1 MKPISSPLNS
11 RITILSEPV
20 IATIALAGNPNA
32 GKTTLFNALTGSR
45 QHVGNYPGITV
56 EKKEGYVDTP
66 AGLTR
71 VVDLPGTYSL
81 TAYSQE
87 ELVARDFLIHERPQG
102 VINVLDATSLERNLY
117 LTVQFLEIG
126 IPVTVALNM
135 VDALEAKGMTI
146 DSQRLASLMNV
157 PVVRTVARSD
167 KGVREALDAAMNHPQ
182 KVWQPLHISYGP
194 DLDPVLQEMTDLIKE
209 RNFLTQTYPPRWLA
223 LKFLENDLV
232 VRQLFEADSE
242 LHRNMRD
249 MADDVAR
256 HCEKTLK
263 TQPEFIVA
271 DYRYG
276 YISSILR
283 QGVLTIQPDLQGRAD
298 LSDKIDSV
306 LTHQLAG
313 PTIMLCVLYGL
324 FSVTF
329 AIGQVPMGW
338 VESFFEWLSALAMH
352 MPGGLARSLI
362 VDGIIAGVGGVLGF
376 VPLILIMF
384 LGITFLEDSGYM
396 ARMAYMLDRVF
407 RIFGLHGSS
416 VVPFIISGGIPGGC
430 AVPGVMAA
438 RTLRSPKEK
447 LATLLTAP
455 FMVCGAKVPVFIL
468 LAAAFFPGHGARVM
482 FLITLAGWAAA
493 LVVAK
498 LLRSSVIR
506 GPSTPFVMELPPY
519 RMPTAIGM
527 VLHTWERGWQYIKK
541 AGTVILAIS
550 ILIWAMMTFPA
561 LSVEVAAPIEA
572 QIESLETRLA
582 SEPVEEIRL
591 ALHNDIS
598 EFSLRLKE
606 ETLANS
612 LAGRMGR
619 AIEPVTAWAGFDW
632 RTNISL
638 VGGIAAKEVIVSTLA
653 TAHALSDDQTQS
665 FSERIA
671 SAPGWNTSVAV
682 SLMIFVLLY
691 SPCFVTV
698 VAIAREASWAWAAF
712 SVVFNTSFAFA
723 LAVAAY
729 QLGMRMG
736 W

>member
-1 MKPISSPLNS
+1 
-11 RITILSEPV
+11 
-20 IATIALAGNPNA
+20 
-32 GKTTLFNALTGSR
+32 
-45 QHVGNYPGITV
+45 
-56 EKKEGYVDTP
+56 
-66 AGLTR
+66 
-71 VVDLPGTYSL
+71 
-81 TAYSQE
+81 
-87 ELVARDFLIHERPQG
+87 
-102 VINVLDATSLERNLY
+102 
-117 LTVQFLEIG
+117 
-126 IPVTVALNM
+126 
-135 VDALEAKGMTI
+135 
-146 DSQRLASLMNV
+146 
-157 PVVRTVARSD
+157 
-167 KGVREALDAAMNHPQ
+167 
-182 KVWQPLHISYGP
+182 
-194 DLDPVLQEMTDLIKE
+194 
-209 RNFLTQTYPPRWLA
+209 
-223 LKFLENDLV
+223 
-232 VRQLFEADSE
+232 
-242 LHRNMRD
+242 
-249 MADDVAR
+249 
-256 HCEKTLK
+256 
-263 TQPEFIVA
+263 
-271 DYRYG
+271 
-276 YISSILR
+276 
-283 QGVLTIQPDLQGRAD
+283 
-298 LSDKIDSV
+298 
-306 LTHQLAG
+306 
-313 PTIMLCVLYGL
+313 
-324 FSVTF
+324 
-329 AIGQVPMGW
+329 
-338 VESFFEWLSALAMH
+338 
-352 MPGGLARSLI
+352 
-362 VDGIIAGVGGVLGF
+362 
-376 VPLILIMF
+376 
-384 LGITFLEDSGYM
+384 
-396 ARMAYMLDRVF
+396 MAYMLDRVF

-468 LAAAFFPGHGARVM
+468 LAAAFFPQHGARVM
-482 FLITLAGWAAA
+482 FLITLGGWAAA

-519 RMPTAIGM
+519 RMPTALGL

-550 ILIWAMMTFPA
+550 VLIWAMMTFPA
-561 LSVEVAAPIEA
+561 LSVDLAAPIEA

-591 ALHNDIS
+591 ALQNDIA
-598 EFSLRLKE
+598 ELGLRLKE

-612 LAGRMGR
+612 LAGRLGR

-653 TAHALSDDQTQS
+653 TAHALSDDQAQS

>member
-1 MKPISSPLNS
+1 
-11 RITILSEPV
+11 LSEPV

-66 AGLTR
+66 RGLTR

-182 KVWQPLHISYGP
+182 KVWQPLHISYGT
-194 DLDPVLQEMTDLIKE
+194 DLDPVLQEMTDLIKT
-209 RNFLTQTYPPRWLA
+209 RNFLTETYPPRWLA

-276 YISSILR
+276 YIASILR

-306 LTHQLAG
+306 LTHQLGG
-313 PTIMLCVLYGL
+313 PIIMLCILYGL

-329 AIGQVPMGW
+329 AIGQIPMGW
-338 VESFFEWLSALAMH
+338 VESFFEWLSALAMQ

-468 LAAAFFPGHGARVM
+468 LAAAFFPQHGARVM
-482 FLITLAGWAAA
+482 FLITLTGWAAA

-561 LSVEVAAPIEA
+561 LSVDLAAPIES

-582 SEPVEEIRL
+582 TEPVEEIRL

-598 EFSLRLKE
+598 EFNLRLKE

-612 LAGRMGR
+612 VAGRMGR

-632 RTNISL
+632 RTNIAL

-653 TAHALSDDQTQS
+653 TAHALSDDETQS
-665 FSERIA
+665 FSARIS

>member
-1 MKPISSPLNS
+1 MPN
-11 RITILSEPV
+11 LSEPV

-66 AGLTR
+66 HGLTR

-135 VDALEAKGMTI
+135 VDALEAKGMRI
-146 DSQRLASLMNV
+146 DSDRLASLMNV

-167 KGVREALDAAMNHPQ
+167 KGVREALDAAMDHPQ
-182 KVWQPLHISYGP
+182 KAWQPLHISYGP
-194 DLDPVLQEMTDLIKE
+194 DLDPVLKEMTDLIE
-209 RNFLTQTYPPRWLA
+209 ARNFLTQTYPPRWLA

-232 VRQLFEADSE
+232 VRQLFEADAE
-242 LHRNMRD
+242 LHRAMRD
-249 MADDVAR
+249 MADNVAR

-313 PTIMLCVLYGL
+313 PIIMLGILYGL
-324 FSVTF
+324 FSLTF

-338 VESFFEWLSALAMH
+338 VESFFEWLSSLAMQ
-352 MPGGLARSLI
+352 MPPGLTRSLV

-468 LAAAFFPGHGARVM
+468 LAAAFFPDHGARVM
-482 FLITLAGWAAA
+482 FLITLVGWAAA

-498 LLRSSVIR
+498 MLRSSVIR

-519 RMPTAIGM
+519 RMPTTMGM
-527 VLHTWERGWQYIKK
+527 ILHTWERGWQYIKK

-550 ILIWAMMTFPA
+550 VLIWAMMTFPA
-561 LSVEVAAPIEA
+561 LSPEAAAPIES
-572 QIESLETRLA
+572 QIQTLERRLA
-582 SEPVEEIRL
+582 TEPIEEIRL
-591 ALHNDIS
+591 ALQNDIS
-598 EFSLRLKE
+598 ELNLHLKE

-612 LAGRMGR
+612 LAGRLGR

-632 RTNISL
+632 RTNIAL

-653 TAHALSDDQTQS
+653 TAHALSDDEAQA
-665 FSERIA
+665 FSARIA
-671 SAPGWNTSVAV
+671 SAPGWSTSVAV

-698 VAIAREASWAWAAF
+698 VAIAREASWGWAVF
-712 SVVFNTSFAFA
+712 SVVFNTGFAFV
-723 LAVAAY
+723 LAVATY

>member
-1 MKPISSPLNS
+1 M
-11 RITILSEPV
+11 SEA

-56 EKKEGYVDTP
+56 EKKEGFVDMPSGTV
-66 AGLTR
+66 R
-71 VVDLPGTYSL
+71 VIDLPGTYSM

-87 ELVARDFLIHERPQG
+87 ELVARDFLVKERPQG
-102 VINVLDATSLERNLY
+102 IINVIDATSLERNLY
-117 LTVQFLEIG
+117 LTVQFLELG
-126 IPVTVALNM
+126 IPVTLALNM
-135 VDALEAKGMTI
+135 VDALESKGIRI
-146 DSQRLASLMNV
+146 DSDRLADLMRL
-157 PVVRTVARSD
+157 PVVRTVARSGL
-167 KGVREALDAAMNHPQ
+167 GVREALQAALTHPRQ
-182 KVWQPLHISYGP
+182 SWEPLFISYGP
-194 DLDPVLQEMTDLIKE
+194 DLDPVLGEMTKLIS
-209 RNFLTQTYPPRWLA
+209 NAGFLADTYPPRWLA

-232 VRQLFEADSE
+232 VRQLFEADYE
-242 LHRNMRD
+242 LHRRLRD
-249 MADDVAR
+249 MADEVAR

-263 TQPEFIVA
+263 TQPEFLIA

-283 QGVLTIQPDLQGRAD
+283 QGVLTVMPDLQGRAD
-298 LSDKIDSV
+298 LSDKIDAV
-306 LTHQLAG
+306 LTHQVAG
-313 PTIMLCVLYGL
+313 PAIMLAILYGL

-329 AIGQVPMGW
+329 TLGEIPMGW
-338 VESFFEWLSALAMH
+338 VETAFAWLAELAGK
-352 MPGGLARSLI
+352 MPPGLTRSLI
-362 VDGIIAGVGGVLGF
+362 IDGIIAGVGGVLGF

-455 FMVCGAKVPVFIL
+455 FMACGAKVPVFIL
-468 LAAAFFPGHGARVM
+468 LAAAFFPEHGARVM

-493 LVVAK
+493 LVAAK
-498 LLRSSVIR
+498 MMRSTIIR

-519 RMPTAIGM
+519 RMPTAMGL
-527 VLHTWERGWQYIKK
+527 VLHTWERGWQYIRK
-541 AGTVILAIS
+541 AGTVILAIAV
-550 ILIWAMMTFPA
+550 LIWAMMTFPG
-561 LSVEVAAPIEA
+561 LPQEIAAPYEA
-572 QIESLETRLA
+572 EMAGIQEQLQAETGEAARGELEASLA
-582 SEPVEEIRL
+582 
-591 ALHNDIS
+591 AL
-598 EFSLRLKE
+598 ERRLKE
-606 ETLANS
+606 EALTHS
-612 LAGRMGR
+612 LAGRLGQ

-632 RTNISL
+632 RTNIAL
-638 VGGIAAKEVIVSTLA
+638 LGGIAAKEVIVSTLA
-653 TAHALSDDQTQS
+653 TAHSMSDAENTD
-665 FSERIA
+665 FAARIA
-671 SAPGWNTSVAV
+671 AAPGWNTSVAV

-698 VAIAREASWAWAAF
+698 VAIAREASWGWAAF
-712 SVVFNTSFAFA
+712 SVVFNTAFAFA
-723 LAVAAY
+723 LATATY
-729 QLGMRMG
+729 QLGMSMG

>member
-1 MKPISSPLNS
+1 MTP
-11 RITILSEPV
+11 LSEKFV
-20 IATIALAGNPNA
+20 ATIALAGNPNA
-32 GKTTLFNALTGSR
+32 GKTTLFNALTGAR

-56 EKKEGYVDTP
+56 EKKEGYVD
-66 AGLTR
+66 AKQGLTR

-87 ELVARDFLIHERPQG
+87 ELVARDFLVRERPQG

-117 LTVQFLEIG
+117 LTVQFLELG
-126 IPVTVALNM
+126 IPVTLALNM
-135 VDALEAKGMTI
+135 VDALEAKGMRI
-146 DSQRLASLMNV
+146 DSDRLAALMNV
-157 PVVRTVARSD
+157 PVVRTVARSGT
-167 KGVREALDAAMNHPQ
+167 GVRDTLAAALDHPQ
-182 KVWQPLHISYGP
+182 KSWQPLHISYGP
-194 DLDPVLQEMTDLIKE
+194 DLDPVLQKMTELIAE
-209 RNFLTQTYPPRWLA
+209 RKFKTETYPPRWLA
-223 LKFLENDLV
+223 LKFLESDLV
-232 VRQLFEADSE
+232 VRQLFETDAE
-242 LHRNMRD
+242 LHRRMLV
-249 MADDVAR
+249 MADEVAR

-263 TQPEFIVA
+263 TQPEFIIA

-283 QGVLTIQPDLQGRAD
+283 QGVLTVMPDLQDRAD
-298 LSDKIDSV
+298 LSDRIDSV
-306 LTHQLAG
+306 LTHQVAG
-313 PTIMLCVLYGL
+313 PVIMLGILYGL

-329 AIGQVPMGW
+329 SIGQVPMEW
-338 VESFFEWLSALAMH
+338 VESFFAWLASVASGL
-352 MPGGLARSLI
+352 PDGLARSLV

-407 RIFGLHGSS
+407 RSFGLHGSS
-416 VVPFIISGGIPGGC
+416 VVPFIVSGGIPGGC

-455 FMVCGAKVPVFIL
+455 YMVCGAKVPVFIL
-468 LAAAFFPGHGARVM
+468 LSAAFFPGHGARVM
-482 FLITLAGWAAA
+482 FLITLGGWAAA
-493 LVVAK
+493 LVVAR

-519 RMPTAIGM
+519 RMPTALGL

-561 LSVEVAAPIEA
+561 LSPELAGPLES
-572 QIESLETRLA
+572 QIEEFEARLA
-582 SEPVEEIRL
+582 VEPQEEIRL
-591 ALHNDIS
+591 ALQNDIA
-598 EFSLRLKE
+598 ELNLRLNE
-606 ETLANS
+606 EALANS
-612 LAGRMGR
+612 LAGRLGR
-619 AIEPVTAWAGFDW
+619 SIEHVTSWAGFDW
-632 RTNISL
+632 RTNIAL
-638 VGGIAAKEVIVSTLA
+638 IGGIAAKEVIVSTLA
-653 TAHALSDDQTQS
+653 TAHSLSDGEEQN
-665 FSERIA
+665 FSSRIA
-671 SAPGWNTSVAV
+671 TAAGWNTSVAV

-698 VAIAREASWAWAAF
+698 VAIAREASWGWAVF
-712 SVVFNTSFAFA
+712 SVFFNTGFAYA
-723 LAVAAY
+723 MAVTAY

>member
-1 MKPISSPLNS
+1 MPN
-11 RITILSEPV
+11 LSEPV

-32 GKTTLFNALTGSR
+32 GKTTLFNSLTGSR

-66 AGLTR
+66 HGLTR

-135 VDALEAKGMTI
+135 VDALEAKGMRI
-146 DSQRLASLMNV
+146 DSDRLASLMNV

-182 KVWQPLHISYGP
+182 KAWQPLHISYGP
-194 DLDPVLQEMTDLIKE
+194 DLDPVLKEMTDLIE
-209 RNFLTQTYPPRWLA
+209 ARDFLTQTYPPRWLA

-249 MADDVAR
+249 MADNVAR

-313 PTIMLCVLYGL
+313 PIIMLGILYGL

-338 VESFFEWLSALAMH
+338 VESFFEWLSSLAMQ
-352 MPGGLARSLI
+352 MPPGLTRSLV

-468 LAAAFFPGHGARVM
+468 LAAAFFPEHGARVM
-482 FLITLAGWAAA
+482 FLITLVGWAAA

-498 LLRSSVIR
+498 MLRSSVIR

-519 RMPTAIGM
+519 RMPTTMGM
-527 VLHTWERGWQYIKK
+527 ILHTWERGWQYIKK

-550 ILIWAMMTFPA
+550 VLIWAMMTFPA
-561 LSVEVAAPIEA
+561 LSPEAAAPIES
-572 QIESLETRLA
+572 QIQTMERRLA
-582 SEPVEEIRL
+582 TEPIEEIRL
-591 ALHNDIS
+591 ALQNDIS
-598 EFSLRLKE
+598 ELNLHIKE

-612 LAGRMGR
+612 LAGRLGR

-632 RTNISL
+632 RTNIAL

-653 TAHALSDDQTQS
+653 TAHALSDDEAQA
-665 FSERIA
+665 FSARIA
-671 SAPGWNTSVAV
+671 SAPSWNTSVAV

-698 VAIAREASWAWAAF
+698 VAIAREASWGWAVF
-712 SVVFNTSFAFA
+712 SVVFNTGFAFV
-723 LAVAAY
+723 LAVATY

>member
-1 MKPISSPLNS
+1 L
-11 RITILSEPV
+11 TEA

-56 EKKEGYVDTP
+56 EKKEGFVDMP
-66 AGLTR
+66 SGAVR
-71 VVDLPGTYSL
+71 VIDLPGTYSM

-87 ELVARDFLIHERPQG
+87 ELVARDFLVKERPQG
-102 VINVLDATSLERNLY
+102 IINVIDATSLERNLY
-117 LTVQFLEIG
+117 LTVQFLELG
-126 IPVTVALNM
+126 IPVTLALNM
-135 VDALEAKGMTI
+135 VDALESKGIRI
-146 DSQRLASLMNV
+146 DSDRLADLMRL
-157 PVVRTVARSD
+157 PVVRTVARSGL
-167 KGVREALDAAMNHPQ
+167 GVREALQAALTHPR
-182 KVWQPLHISYGP
+182 KSWEPLSISYGP
-194 DLDPVLQEMTDLIKE
+194 DLDPVLGEMTKLISGTG
-209 RNFLTQTYPPRWLA
+209 FLADTYPPRWLA

-232 VRQLFEADSE
+232 VRQLFEADYE
-242 LHRNMRD
+242 LHRRLRD
-249 MADDVAR
+249 MADEVAR

-263 TQPEFIVA
+263 TQPEFLIA

-283 QGVLTIQPDLQGRAD
+283 QGVLTVMPDLQGRAD
-298 LSDKIDSV
+298 LSDKIDAV
-306 LTHQLAG
+306 LTHQVAG
-313 PTIMLCVLYGL
+313 PAIMLAILYGL

-329 AIGQVPMGW
+329 TLGEVPMGW
-338 VESFFEWLSALAMH
+338 VEAAFARLAELAGK
-352 MPGGLARSLI
+352 MPPGLTRSLVI
-362 VDGIIAGVGGVLGF
+362 DGIIAGVGGVLGF

-455 FMVCGAKVPVFIL
+455 FMACGAKVPVFIL
-468 LAAAFFPGHGARVM
+468 LAAAFFPEHGARVM

-493 LVVAK
+493 LVAAK
-498 LLRSSVIR
+498 MMRSTIIR

-519 RMPTAIGM
+519 RMPTAMGL
-527 VLHTWERGWQYIKK
+527 VLHTWERGWQYIRK
-541 AGTVILAIS
+541 AGTVILAIAV
-550 ILIWAMMTFPA
+550 LIWAMMTFPG
-561 LSVEVAAPIEA
+561 LPQEKAAPYEA
-572 QIESLETRLA
+572 EMSGIREQLQAETGEAARGELEASLA
-582 SEPVEEIRL
+582 
-591 ALHNDIS
+591 AL
-598 EFSLRLKE
+598 ELRLKE
-606 ETLANS
+606 EALTHS
-612 LAGRMGR
+612 LAGRLGQ

-632 RTNISL
+632 RTNIAL
-638 VGGIAAKEVIVSTLA
+638 LGGIAAKEVIVSTLA
-653 TAHALSDDQTQS
+653 TAHSLSDAENSD
-665 FSERIA
+665 FAGRIA

-698 VAIAREASWAWAAF
+698 VAIAREASWGWAAF
-712 SVVFNTSFAFA
+712 SVVFNTAFAFA
-723 LAVAAY
+723 LATATY
-729 QLGMRMG
+729 QLGMSLG

>member
-1 MKPISSPLNS
+1 M
-11 RITILSEPV
+11 SEPV

-66 AGLTR
+66 SGLIR

-146 DSQRLASLMNV
+146 DSQRLSDLMNV

-182 KVWQPLHISYGP
+182 KTWQPLHISYGP
-194 DLDPVLQEMTDLIKE
+194 DLDPVLQEMTDLIEE
-209 RNFLTQTYPPRWLA
+209 RSFLAKTYPARWLA
-223 LKFLENDLV
+223 LKFLESDLV
-232 VRQLFEADSE
+232 VRQLFETDSE
-242 LHRNMRD
+242 LHRRMRD

-263 TQPEFIVA
+263 TQPEFIIA

-338 VESFFEWLSALAMH
+338 VESFFAWLSSLAMQ

-468 LAAAFFPGHGARVM
+468 LAAAFFPEHGARVM
-482 FLITLAGWAAA
+482 FLITLVGWAAA

-498 LLRSSVIR
+498 MLRSSVIR

-519 RMPTAIGM
+519 RMPTALGM

-550 ILIWAMMTFPA
+550 VLIWALMTFPA

-582 SEPVEEIRL
+582 TEPVEEIRL
-591 ALHNDIS
+591 ALQNDIS
-598 EFSLRLKE
+598 ELNLHLKE
-606 ETLANS
+606 ETLAYS

-632 RTNISL
+632 RTNIAL

-653 TAHALSDDQTQS
+653 TAHALSADEVQS

-682 SLMIFVLLY
+682 SLMLFVLLY

-698 VAIAREASWAWAAF
+698 VAIAREASWGWAAF

>member
-1 MKPISSPLNS
+1 M
-11 RITILSEPV
+11 SEPV

-66 AGLTR
+66 HGLTR

-135 VDALEAKGMTI
+135 VDALEAKGMRI
-146 DSQRLASLMNV
+146 DSDRLASLMNV

-182 KVWQPLHISYGP
+182 KAWQPLHISYGP
-194 DLDPVLQEMTDLIKE
+194 DLDPVLKEMTDLIE
-209 RNFLTQTYPPRWLA
+209 ARDFLTKTYPPRWLA

-232 VRQLFEADSE
+232 VRQLFEADFE
-242 LHRNMRD
+242 LHRDMRD
-249 MADDVAR
+249 MADNVAR

-313 PTIMLCVLYGL
+313 PIIMLGILYGL
-324 FSVTF
+324 FSLTF

-338 VESFFEWLSALAMH
+338 VESFFEWLSALAMQ
-352 MPGGLARSLI
+352 MPPGLTRSLV

-482 FLITLAGWAAA
+482 FLITLVGWAAA

-498 LLRSSVIR
+498 MLRSSVIR

-519 RMPTAIGM
+519 RMPTTMGM

-550 ILIWAMMTFPA
+550 VLIWAMMTFPA
-561 LSVEVAAPIEA
+561 LSPEAAAPIES
-572 QIESLETRLA
+572 QIQTLERRLA
-582 SEPVEEIRL
+582 TEPIEEIRL
-591 ALHNDIS
+591 ALQNDIS
-598 EFSLRLKE
+598 EMNLHLKE

-612 LAGRMGR
+612 LAGRLGR

-632 RTNISL
+632 RTNIAL

-653 TAHALSDDQTQS
+653 TAHALSDDEAQA
-665 FSERIA
+665 FSARIA

-698 VAIAREASWAWAAF
+698 VAIAREASWGWAAF
-712 SVVFNTSFAFA
+712 SVVFNTGFAFV

>member
-1 MKPISSPLNS
+1 M
-11 RITILSEPV
+11 SEAV

-32 GKTTLFNALTGSR
+32 GKTTLFNALTGAR

-56 EKKEGYVDTP
+56 EKKEGFVDTP
-66 AGLTR
+66 HGPTR

-117 LTVQFLEIG
+117 LTVQFLELG
-126 IPVTVALNM
+126 IPVTLALNM
-135 VDALEAKGMTI
+135 VDALEAKGMRI
-146 DSQRLASLMNV
+146 DSDQLGSLMNV
-157 PVVRTVARSD
+157 PVVRTVARSGQ
-167 KGVREALDAAMNHPQ
+167 GVRDALAAALDHPQ
-182 KVWQPLHISYGP
+182 KSWRPLHISYGP
-194 DLDPVLQEMTDLIKE
+194 DLDPVLQEMTELIIG
-209 RNFLTQTYPPRWLA
+209 RGFLTDTYPPRWLA
-223 LKFLENDLV
+223 LKFLESDLV
-232 VRQLFEADSE
+232 VRQLFEADAE
-242 LHRNMRD
+242 LSRRMRD
-249 MADDVAR
+249 MADEVAR

-283 QGVLTIQPDLQGRAD
+283 QGVLTIMPDLQNRAD

-306 LTHQLAG
+306 LTHQVAG
-313 PTIMLCVLYGL
+313 PVIMLGILYGL

-329 AIGQVPMGW
+329 TIGQVPMGW
-338 VESFFEWLSALAMH
+338 VESFFSWLASVAS
-352 MPGGLARSLI
+352 GLPEGLSRSLV

-384 LGITFLEDSGYM
+384 MGITFLEDSGYM

-407 RIFGLHGSS
+407 RSFGLHGSS

-468 LAAAFFPGHGARVM
+468 LSAAFFPEHGARVM
-482 FLITLAGWAAA
+482 FLITLGGWAAA

-519 RMPTAIGM
+519 RMPTAMGL

-550 ILIWAMMTFPA
+550 ILVWAMMTFPA
-561 LSVEVAAPIEA
+561 LSPELAAPIES

-582 SEPVEEIRL
+582 VEPHEEIRL
-591 ALHNDIS
+591 ALDNDIA
-598 EFSLRLKE
+598 ELNLRLKE

-619 AIEPVTAWAGFDW
+619 SIEHVTSWAGFDW
-632 RTNISL
+632 RTNIAL
-638 VGGIAAKEVIVSTLA
+638 LGGIAAKEVIVSTLA
-653 TAHALSDDQTQS
+653 TAHSLSDGEEQN
-665 FSERIA
+665 FSSRIA
-671 SAPGWNTSVAV
+671 TAAGWNTSVAI

-698 VAIAREASWAWAAF
+698 IAIAREASWAWAAF
-712 SVVFNTSFAFA
+712 SVVFNTGFAFA
-723 LAVAAY
+723 LAVATY
-729 QLGMRMG
+729 QLGIRMG

>member
-1 MKPISSPLNS
+1 MPN
-11 RITILSEPV
+11 LSEPV

-66 AGLTR
+66 HGLTR

-182 KVWQPLHISYGP
+182 KVWQPLHISYGT
-194 DLDPVLQEMTDLIKE
+194 DLDPVLQEMTDLIKT
-209 RNFLTQTYPPRWLA
+209 RNFLTETYPPRWLA

-276 YISSILR
+276 YIASILR

-306 LTHQLAG
+306 LTHQLGG
-313 PTIMLCVLYGL
+313 PIIMLCILYGL

-329 AIGQVPMGW
+329 AIGQIPMGW
-338 VESFFEWLSALAMH
+338 VESFFEWLSSLAMQ
-352 MPGGLARSLI
+352 MPPGLTRSLV

-468 LAAAFFPGHGARVM
+468 LAAAFFPDHGARVM
-482 FLITLAGWAAA
+482 FLITLVGWAAA

-498 LLRSSVIR
+498 MLRSSVIR

-519 RMPTAIGM
+519 RMPTTMGM
-527 VLHTWERGWQYIKK
+527 ILHTWERGWQYIKK

-550 ILIWAMMTFPA
+550 VLIWAMMTFPA
-561 LSVEVAAPIEA
+561 LSPEAAAPIES
-572 QIESLETRLA
+572 QIQTLERRLA
-582 SEPVEEIRL
+582 TEPIEEIRL
-591 ALHNDIS
+591 ALQNDIS
-598 EFSLRLKE
+598 ELNLHLKE

-612 LAGRMGR
+612 LAGRLGR

-632 RTNISL
+632 RTNIAL

-653 TAHALSDDQTQS
+653 TAHALSDDEAQA
-665 FSERIA
+665 FSARIA

-698 VAIAREASWAWAAF
+698 VAIAREASWGWAVF
-712 SVVFNTSFAFA
+712 SVVFNTGFAFV
-723 LAVAAY
+723 LAVATY

>member
-1 MKPISSPLNS
+1 
-11 RITILSEPV
+11 
-20 IATIALAGNPNA
+20 
-32 GKTTLFNALTGSR
+32 
-45 QHVGNYPGITV
+45 
-56 EKKEGYVDTP
+56 
-66 AGLTR
+66 
-71 VVDLPGTYSL
+71 
-81 TAYSQE
+81 
-87 ELVARDFLIHERPQG
+87 
-102 VINVLDATSLERNLY
+102 
-117 LTVQFLEIG
+117 
-126 IPVTVALNM
+126 
-135 VDALEAKGMTI
+135 
-146 DSQRLASLMNV
+146 
-157 PVVRTVARSD
+157 
-167 KGVREALDAAMNHPQ
+167 
-182 KVWQPLHISYGP
+182 
-194 DLDPVLQEMTDLIKE
+194 MTDLIE
-209 RNFLTQTYPPRWLA
+209 ARDFLTQTYPPRWLA

-232 VRQLFEADSE
+232 VRQLFEADFE
-242 LHRNMRD
+242 LHRDMRD
-249 MADDVAR
+249 MADNVAR

-313 PTIMLCVLYGL
+313 PAIMLCILYGL
-324 FSVTF
+324 FSLTF

-338 VESFFEWLSALAMH
+338 VESFFEWLSSLAML
-352 MPGGLARSLI
+352 MPPGLVRSLV

-468 LAAAFFPGHGARVM
+468 LAAAFFPEHGARVM
-482 FLITLAGWAAA
+482 FLITLVGWGAA

-498 LLRSSVIR
+498 MLRSSIIR

-519 RMPTAIGM
+519 RMPTAMGM

-550 ILIWAMMTFPA
+550 VLIWAMMTFPA
-561 LSVEVAAPIEA
+561 LSPETAAPIESGI
-572 QIESLETRLA
+572 QSLERRLA
-582 SEPVEEIRL
+582 TEPVEEIRL
-591 ALHNDIS
+591 ALQNDIS
-598 EFSLRLKE
+598 EMNLQLKE
-606 ETLANS
+606 KTLTNS
-612 LAGRMGR
+612 LAGRLGR
-619 AIEPVTAWAGFDW
+619 AIEPVTSWAGFDW
-632 RTNISL
+632 RTNIAL

-653 TAHALSDDQTQS
+653 TAHALSDDEAQA
-665 FSERIA
+665 FSARIA

-682 SLMIFVLLY
+682 SLMVFVLLY

-698 VAIAREASWAWAAF
+698 VAIAREASWGWAAF
-712 SVVFNTSFAFA
+712 SVVFNTGFAFV

>member
-1 MKPISSPLNS
+1 M
-11 RITILSEPV
+11 SETV
-20 IATIALAGNPNA
+20 ATIALAGNPNA

-56 EKKEGYVDTP
+56 EKKEGYAP
-66 AGLTR
+66 APSGLTR

-135 VDALEAKGMTI
+135 VDALEAKGMRI
-146 DSQRLASLMNV
+146 DSDRLASLMHV
-157 PVVRTVARSD
+157 PVVRTVARSG
-167 KGVREALDAAMNHPQ
+167 KGVRDALAAALDHPQ
-182 KVWQPLHISYGP
+182 KSWQPLHISYGP
-194 DLDPVLQEMTDLIKE
+194 DLDPVLQEMTELIAQHD
-209 RNFLTQTYPPRWLA
+209 FLTKTYPPRWLA

-232 VRQLFEADSE
+232 VRQLFEADVE
-242 LHRNMRD
+242 LHRRMRD
-249 MADDVAR
+249 MADAVAR

-283 QGVLTIQPDLQGRAD
+283 QGVLTTTPDLQNRAD
-298 LSDKIDSV
+298 FSDKIDSV
-306 LTHQLAG
+306 LTHQVAG
-313 PTIMLCVLYGL
+313 PVIMMAILYGL
-324 FSVTF
+324 FSLTF
-329 AIGQVPMGW
+329 TIGQVPMGW
-338 VESFFEWLSALAMH
+338 VEAFFGWLSSLAMR
-352 MPGGLARSLI
+352 MPDGLTRSLI
-362 VDGIIAGVGGVLGF
+362 VDGVIAGVGGVLGF

-396 ARMAYMLDRVF
+396 ARMAYMLDRIF
-407 RIFGLHGSS
+407 RAFGLHGSS

-455 FMVCGAKVPVFIL
+455 FMACGAKVPVFIL

-519 RMPTAIGM
+519 RMPTALGL
-527 VLHTWERGWQYIKK
+527 VLHTWERGWQYVKK

-550 ILIWAMMTFPA
+550 VLIWAMMTFPA
-561 LSVEVAAPIEA
+561 LSPRLAAPIESD
-572 QIESLETRLA
+572 IERLETRLA

-591 ALHNDIS
+591 ALQNDIA
-598 EFSLRLKE
+598 ELNLRLKE
-606 ETLANS
+606 EALANS
-612 LAGRMGR
+612 LAGRLGR
-619 AIEPVTAWAGFDW
+619 SIEPVTAWAGFDW
-632 RTNISL
+632 RTNIAL
-638 VGGIAAKEVIVSTLA
+638 LGGIAAKEVIISTLA
-653 TAHALSDDQTQS
+653 TAHSLSDDTEQG
-665 FSERIA
+665 FSTRIA
-671 SAPGWNTSVAV
+671 SAPGWNASVGV
-682 SLMIFVLLY
+682 SLMLFVLLY

-698 VAIAREASWAWAAF
+698 VAIAREASWGWAAF
-712 SVVFNTSFAFA
+712 SVVFNTGFAFA
-723 LAVAAY
+723 LAVGVY
-729 QLGMRMG
+729 QIGIRMG

>member
-1 MKPISSPLNS
+1 M
-11 RITILSEPV
+11 SEPV

>member
-1 MKPISSPLNS
+1 
-11 RITILSEPV
+11 LSESV

-66 AGLTR
+66 RGLTR

-182 KVWQPLHISYGP
+182 KVWQPLHISYGT
-194 DLDPVLQEMTDLIKE
+194 DLDPVLQEMTDLIKT
-209 RNFLTQTYPPRWLA
+209 RNFLTETYPPRWLA

-276 YISSILR
+276 YIASILR

-306 LTHQLAG
+306 LTHQLGG
-313 PTIMLCVLYGL
+313 PIIMLCILYGL

-329 AIGQVPMGW
+329 AIGQIPMGW
-338 VESFFEWLSALAMH
+338 VESFFEWLSALAMQ

-468 LAAAFFPGHGARVM
+468 LAAAFFPQHGARVM
-482 FLITLAGWAAA
+482 FLITLTGWAAA

-561 LSVEVAAPIEA
+561 LSVDLAAPIES

-582 SEPVEEIRL
+582 TEPVEEIRL

-612 LAGRMGR
+612 VAGRMGR

-632 RTNISL
+632 RTNIAL

-653 TAHALSDDQTQS
+653 TAHALSDDETQS
-665 FSERIA
+665 FSARIS

>member
-1 MKPISSPLNS
+1 MPN
-11 RITILSEPV
+11 LSEPV

-66 AGLTR
+66 HGLTR

-135 VDALEAKGMTI
+135 VDALEAKGMRI
-146 DSQRLASLMNV
+146 DSDRLASLMNV

-167 KGVREALDAAMNHPQ
+167 KGVREALNAAMNHPQ

-194 DLDPVLQEMTDLIKE
+194 DLDPVLKEMTDLIE
-209 RNFLTQTYPPRWLA
+209 ARNFLTQTYPPRWLA

-232 VRQLFEADSE
+232 VRQLFEADPD
-242 LHRNMRD
+242 LHRDMRD
-249 MADDVAR
+249 MADNVAR

-313 PTIMLCVLYGL
+313 PIIMLGILYGL

-338 VESFFEWLSALAMH
+338 VESFFEWLSSLAMQ
-352 MPGGLARSLI
+352 MPPGLTRSLV

-468 LAAAFFPGHGARVM
+468 LAAAFFPDHGARVM
-482 FLITLAGWAAA
+482 FLITLVGWAAA

-498 LLRSSVIR
+498 MLRSSVIR

-519 RMPTAIGM
+519 RMPTTMGM
-527 VLHTWERGWQYIKK
+527 ILHTWERGWQYIKK

-550 ILIWAMMTFPA
+550 VLIWAMMTFPA
-561 LSVEVAAPIEA
+561 LSPEAAAPIES
-572 QIESLETRLA
+572 QIQTLERRLA
-582 SEPVEEIRL
+582 TEPIEEIRL
-591 ALHNDIS
+591 ALQNDIS
-598 EFSLRLKE
+598 ELNLHLKE

-612 LAGRMGR
+612 LAGRLGR

-632 RTNISL
+632 RTNIAL

-653 TAHALSDDQTQS
+653 TAHALSDDEAQA
-665 FSERIA
+665 FSARIA

-698 VAIAREASWAWAAF
+698 VAIAREASWGWAVF
-712 SVVFNTSFAFA
+712 SVVFNTGFAFV
-723 LAVAAY
+723 LAVATY

>member
-1 MKPISSPLNS
+1 MSDP
-11 RITILSEPV
+11 

-56 EKKEGYVDTP
+56 EKKEGYVDRP
-66 AGLTR
+66 EGVVR

-117 LTVQFLEIG
+117 LTVQFLELG
-126 IPVTVALNM
+126 IPVTLALNM
-135 VDALEAKGMTI
+135 VDGLEAKGLRV
-146 DSQRLASLMNV
+146 DEARLAELMGL
-157 PVVRTVARSD
+157 PVVRAVARSGI
-167 KGVREALDAAMNHPQ
+167 GVREALQAALDHPR
-182 KVWQPLHISYGP
+182 KTWEPLFISYGP
-194 DLDPVLQEMTDLIKE
+194 DLDPVLTEMTDLIE
-209 RNFLTQTYPPRWLA
+209 ARTFLTGTYPPRWLA

-232 VRQLFEADSE
+232 VRQLFEADHE
-242 LHRNMRD
+242 LHRRLRD
-249 MADDVAR
+249 LADGVAR
-256 HCEKTLK
+256 HCEMTLK
-263 TQPEFIVA
+263 TQPEFLIA

-283 QGVLTIQPDLQGRAD
+283 QGVLTVLPDLRGRAD
-298 LSDKIDSV
+298 LSDKIDTV
-306 LTHQLAG
+306 LTHQVAG
-313 PTIMLCVLYGL
+313 PAIMLAILYGL

-329 AIGQVPMGW
+329 AVGQVPMSW
-338 VESFFEWLSALAMH
+338 VEALFAWLSDLAGR
-352 MPGGLARSLI
+352 MPAGLARSLVI
-362 VDGIIAGVGGVLGF
+362 DGIIAGVGGVLGF

-407 RIFGLHGSS
+407 RSFGLHGSS

-455 FMVCGAKVPVFIL
+455 FMACGAKVPVFIL

-493 LVVAK
+493 LVVARI
-498 LLRSSVIR
+498 LRSSVIR

-519 RMPTAIGM
+519 RMPTAMGM

-550 ILIWAMMTFPA
+550 VLIWAMMTFPA
-561 LSVEVAAPIEA
+561 PPQELAAPIEA
-572 QIESLETRLA
+572 EIVGLDARLTAATGEEARLELETARGEA
-582 SEPVEEIRL
+582 E
-591 ALHNDIS
+591 
-598 EFSLRLKE
+598 LRLKE
-606 ETLANS
+606 LGLTMS
-612 LAGRMGR
+612 LAGRLGR
-619 AIEPVTAWAGFDW
+619 SIEPVTAWAGFDW
-632 RTNISL
+632 RTNIAL
-638 VGGIAAKEVIVSTLA
+638 LGGVAAKEVIVSTLA
-653 TAHALSDDQTQS
+653 TAHSLSADDEQG
-665 FSERIA
+665 FAGRIA
-671 SAPGWNTSVAV
+671 AAPGWNTSVAV
-682 SLMIFVLLY
+682 SLMVFVLLY

-698 VAIAREASWAWAAF
+698 VAIAREASWGWAAF
-712 SVVFNTSFAFA
+712 SVVFNTGFAFA
-723 LAVAAY
+723 LAVAVY
-729 QLGMRMG
+729 QTGMGMG

>member
-1 MKPISSPLNS
+1 M
-11 RITILSEPV
+11 SEAV

-32 GKTTLFNALTGSR
+32 GKTTLFNALTGAR

-66 AGLTR
+66 QGQTR

-87 ELVARDFLIHERPQG
+87 ELVARDFLVHERPQG

-117 LTVQFLEIG
+117 LTVQFLELG
-126 IPVTVALNM
+126 IPVTLALNM
-135 VDALEAKGMTI
+135 VDALEAKGMRI
-146 DSQRLASLMNV
+146 DSDRLASLMNV
-157 PVVRTVARSD
+157 PVVRTVARTG
-167 KGVREALDAAMNHPQ
+167 KGVRDALAAALEHPQ
-182 KVWQPLHISYGP
+182 KSWQPLHISYGP
-194 DLDPVLQEMTDLIKE
+194 DLDPVLQEMTELIAG
-209 RNFLTQTYPPRWLA
+209 RGFLTATYPPRWLA
-223 LKFLENDLV
+223 LKFLENDMV
-232 VRQLFEADSE
+232 VRQLFEADTD
-242 LHRNMRD
+242 LYHRMQVMSD
-249 MADDVAR
+249 EVAR

-276 YISSILR
+276 YITSILR
-283 QGVLTIQPDLQGRAD
+283 QGVLTIMPDLQNRAD

-306 LTHQLAG
+306 LTHQVAG
-313 PTIMLCVLYGL
+313 PVIMLGILYGL

-329 AIGQVPMGW
+329 TIGQVPMDW
-338 VESFFEWLSALAMH
+338 VESFFGWLASVAS
-352 MPGGLARSLI
+352 GLPEGLTRSLV

-407 RIFGLHGSS
+407 RSFGLHGSS
-416 VVPFIISGGIPGGC
+416 VVPFIVSGGIPGGC

-468 LAAAFFPGHGARVM
+468 LSAAFFPEHGARVM
-482 FLITLAGWAAA
+482 FLITLTGWAAA

-519 RMPTAIGM
+519 RMPTAMGL

-561 LSVEVAAPIEA
+561 LSPELAAPITS
-572 QIESLETRLA
+572 QIENFETRLA
-582 SEPVEEIRL
+582 VEPQEEIRL
-591 ALHNDIS
+591 ALENDIA
-598 EFSLRLKE
+598 ELGLRLKE
-606 ETLANS
+606 EILANS

-619 AIEPVTAWAGFDW
+619 SIEHVTAWAGFDW
-632 RTNISL
+632 RTNIAL
-638 VGGIAAKEVIVSTLA
+638 LGGIAAKEVIVSTLA
-653 TAHALSDDQTQS
+653 TAHSLSDGEEQN
-665 FSERIA
+665 FSSRIA
-671 SAPGWNTSVAV
+671 TAAGWNTSVAL

-698 VAIAREASWAWAAF
+698 VAIAREASWGWAIF
-712 SVVFNTSFAFA
+712 SVVFNTGFAFA
-723 LAVAAY
+723 LAVATY
-729 QLGMRMG
+729 QFGMRMG

>member
-1 MKPISSPLNS
+1 
-11 RITILSEPV
+11 LSEPV
-20 IATIALAGNPNA
+20 ATIALAGNPNA

-56 EKKEGYVDTP
+56 EKKEGYVDRP
-66 AGLTR
+66 DGVVR

-87 ELVARDFLIHERPQG
+87 ELVARDFLVHERPQG

-117 LTVQFLEIG
+117 LTVQFLELG
-126 IPVTVALNM
+126 IPVTLALNM
-135 VDALEAKGMTI
+135 VDGLEAKGMRV
-146 DSQRLASLMNV
+146 DEARLAELMGL
-157 PVVRTVARSD
+157 PVLRTVARNGI
-167 KGVREALDAAMNHPQ
+167 GVREALQAALDHPRTT
-182 KVWQPLHISYGP
+182 WEPLFISYGP
-194 DLDPVLQEMTDLIKE
+194 DLDPVLTEMTDLINA
-209 RNFLTQTYPPRWLA
+209 RAFLTGTYPPRWLA

-232 VRQLFEADSE
+232 VRQLFEADHE
-242 LHRNMRD
+242 LHRRLRD
-249 MADDVAR
+249 LADGVAR
-256 HCEKTLK
+256 HCEVTLK
-263 TQPEFIVA
+263 TQPEFLIA

-283 QGVLTIQPDLQGRAD
+283 QGVLTVLPDLRGRAD
-298 LSDKIDSV
+298 LSDKIDTV
-306 LTHQLAG
+306 LTHQVAG
-313 PTIMLCVLYGL
+313 PAIMLGILYSL

-329 AIGQVPMGW
+329 AVGQVPMGW
-338 VESFFEWLSALAMH
+338 VEALFVWLSDLAGH
-352 MPGGLARSLI
+352 MPAGLARSLV

-407 RIFGLHGSS
+407 RTFGLHGSS

-455 FMVCGAKVPVFIL
+455 FMACGAKVPVFIL

-482 FLITLAGWAAA
+482 FLITLAGWASA

-498 LLRSSVIR
+498 ILRSSVIR

-519 RMPTAIGM
+519 RMPTAMGM
-527 VLHTWERGWQYIKK
+527 VLHTWERGWQYVKK

-550 ILIWAMMTFPA
+550 VLIWAMMTFPA
-561 LSVEVAAPIEA
+561 PPQELAAPIEA
-572 QIESLETRLA
+572 EIAGLEARLTAA
-582 SEPVEEIRL
+582 SGEEARL
-591 ALHNDIS
+591 ELEAAKG
-598 EFSLRLKE
+598 EAELRLKE
-606 ETLANS
+606 LGLTLS

-619 AIEPVTAWAGFDW
+619 SIEPVTAWAGFDW
-632 RTNISL
+632 RTNIAL
-638 VGGIAAKEVIVSTLA
+638 LGGVAAKEVIVSTLA
-653 TAHALSDDQTQS
+653 TAHSLSADDEQG
-665 FSERIA
+665 FAGRIA
-671 SAPGWNTSVAV
+671 AAPGWNISVAV

-698 VAIAREASWAWAAF
+698 VAIAREASWGWAAF
-712 SVVFNTSFAFA
+712 SVVFNTGFAFA
-723 LAVAAY
+723 LAVAVY
-729 QLGMRMG
+729 QTGMGMG

>member
-1 MKPISSPLNS
+1 
-11 RITILSEPV
+11 LSEPV

-209 RNFLTQTYPPRWLA
+209 RDFLTQTYPPRWLA

-242 LHRNMRD
+242 LHRTMRD

-324 FSVTF
+324 FSLTF

-338 VESFFEWLSALAMH
+338 VESFFEWLSALAMQ

-468 LAAAFFPGHGARVM
+468 LAAAFFPEHGARAM
-482 FLITLAGWAAA
+482 FLITLTGWAAA

-561 LSVEVAAPIEA
+561 LSVDLAAPIEA

-591 ALHNDIS
+591 ALQNDIA
-598 EFSLRLKE
+598 ELGLRLKE

-653 TAHALSDDQTQS
+653 TAHALSDDQAQS

-671 SAPGWNTSVAV
+671 SAPGWNTSVAI

-698 VAIAREASWAWAAF
+698 VAIAREASWGWAAF

>member
-1 MKPISSPLNS
+1 M
-11 RITILSEPV
+11 SETV

-32 GKTTLFNALTGSR
+32 GKTTLFNAMTGSR

-66 AGLTR
+66 QGLTR

-135 VDALEAKGMTI
+135 VDALEAKGMRI

-157 PVVRTVARSD
+157 PVVRTVARSG

-182 KVWQPLHISYGP
+182 KSWQPLHISYGP
-194 DLDPVLQEMTDLIKE
+194 DLDPVLTEMTDLIIA
-209 RNFLTQTYPPRWLA
+209 RDFMTQTYPPRWLA

-232 VRQLFEADSE
+232 VRQLFEADFE
-242 LHRNMRD
+242 LHRSMRD

-313 PTIMLCVLYGL
+313 PIIMLGILYGL

-338 VESFFEWLSALAMH
+338 VESFFEWLSSLAMH
-352 MPGGLARSLI
+352 MPPGFSRSLV

-468 LAAAFFPGHGARVM
+468 LAAAFFPEHGARVM
-482 FLITLAGWAAA
+482 FLITLVGWGAA

-498 LLRSSVIR
+498 ILRSSVIR

-519 RMPTAIGM
+519 RMPTALGM

-550 ILIWAMMTFPA
+550 VLIWALMTFPA
-561 LSVEVAAPIEA
+561 LSPESAAPIESSI
-572 QIESLETRLA
+572 QTLELRLA
-582 SEPVEEIRL
+582 TEPVEEIRL
-591 ALHNDIS
+591 ALQNDIS
-598 EFSLRLKE
+598 ELNLRLKE

-612 LAGRMGR
+612 LAGRLGR
-619 AIEPVTAWAGFDW
+619 AIEPVTSLAGFDW
-632 RTNISL
+632 RTNIAL
-638 VGGIAAKEVIVSTLA
+638 LGGIAAKEVIVSTLA
-653 TAHALSDDQTQS
+653 TAHSLSDEAEQG
-665 FSERIA
+665 FSSRIA
-671 SAPGWNTSVAV
+671 TAAGWNTSVAV

-698 VAIAREASWAWAAF
+698 VAIAREASWGWAIF
-712 SVVFNTSFAFA
+712 SVVFNTGFAFA
-723 LAVAAY
+723 LAVATY
-729 QLGMRMG
+729 QFGMRMG

>member
-1 MKPISSPLNS
+1 M
-11 RITILSEPV
+11 SEPV
-20 IATIALAGNPNA
+20 ATIALAGNPNA

-56 EKKEGYVDTP
+56 EKKEGYVETP
-66 AGLTR
+66 SGLTR

-135 VDALEAKGMTI
+135 VDALEAKGMRI
-146 DSQRLASLMNV
+146 DSDRLANLMHV
-157 PVVRTVARSD
+157 PVVRTVARSG
-167 KGVREALDAAMNHPQ
+167 KGVRDALAAALDHPQ
-182 KVWQPLHISYGP
+182 KSWHPLHISYGP
-194 DLDPVLQEMTDLIKE
+194 DLDPVLQEMTELIAQ
-209 RNFLTQTYPPRWLA
+209 RGFLTKTYPPRWLA

-232 VRQLFEADSE
+232 VRQLFEADAE
-242 LHRNMRD
+242 LHRRMRD
-249 MADDVAR
+249 MADAVAR

-283 QGVLTIQPDLQGRAD
+283 QGVLTTTPDLQNRAD
-298 LSDKIDSV
+298 FSDKIDSV
-306 LTHQLAG
+306 LTHQVAG
-313 PTIMLCVLYGL
+313 PVIMLAILYGL
-324 FSVTF
+324 FSLTF
-329 AIGQVPMGW
+329 TIGQVPMGW
-338 VESFFEWLSALAMH
+338 VEAFFGWLSSLAMR
-352 MPGGLARSLI
+352 MPEGLTRSLI
-362 VDGIIAGVGGVLGF
+362 VDGVIAGVGGVLGF

-407 RIFGLHGSS
+407 RAFGLHGSS

-455 FMVCGAKVPVFIL
+455 FMACGAKVPVFIL

-519 RMPTAIGM
+519 RMPTTLGL

-550 ILIWAMMTFPA
+550 VLIWTMMTFPA
-561 LSVEVAAPIEA
+561 LSPQLAAPIEA
-572 QIESLETRLA
+572 DIERLETRLA

-591 ALHNDIS
+591 ALQNDIT
-598 EFSLRLKE
+598 ELNLRLKE
-606 ETLANS
+606 EALANS
-612 LAGRMGR
+612 LAGRLGR
-619 AIEPVTAWAGFDW
+619 SIEPVTAWAGFDW
-632 RTNISL
+632 RTNIAL
-638 VGGIAAKEVIVSTLA
+638 LGGIAAKEVIISTLA
-653 TAHALSDDQTQS
+653 TAHSLSDDAEQG
-665 FSERIA
+665 FSTRIA
-671 SAPGWNTSVAV
+671 SAPGWNASVGV
-682 SLMIFVLLY
+682 SLMLFVLLY

-698 VAIAREASWAWAAF
+698 VAIAREASWGWAAF
-712 SVVFNTSFAFA
+712 SVVFNTGFAFA
-723 LAVAAY
+723 LAVGVY
-729 QLGMRMG
+729 QLGIRMG